1 MLAVLPRCDAPSQN
15 ASRVA
20 PFKEAEPKYPSPNEP
35 KYPLPNEPKY
45 PLPNEPKR
53 PLPNEPNTR
62 YRMNRI
68 PVPEGTDI
76 PFTD

>member
-20 PFKEAEPKYPSPNEP
+20 PFKEAEPKYPLPSEP
-35 KYPLPNEPKY
+35 KYPLPNEPKC
-45 PLPNEPKR
+45 

-62 YRMNRI
+62 YRTNRI